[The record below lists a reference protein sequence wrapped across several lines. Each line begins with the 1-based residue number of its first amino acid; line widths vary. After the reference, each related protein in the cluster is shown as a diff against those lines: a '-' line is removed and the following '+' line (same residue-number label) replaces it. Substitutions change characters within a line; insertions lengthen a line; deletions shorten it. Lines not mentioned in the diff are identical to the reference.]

1 MNPTADHRVML
12 EDICAI
18 AARVCQ
24 APEVAEQPD
33 RNLYEDQLMDSL
45 AFLQLLYT
53 LEDRYSV
60 EIYPTR
66 LCREDLASPR
76 HIAALVERLRCQ
88 G

>member
-1 MNPTADHRVML
+1 ML

-24 APEVAEQPD
+24 APEVAGQPD

-53 LEDRYSV
+53 LEDRYGV
-60 EIYPTR
+60 
-66 LCREDLASPR
+66 
-76 HIAALVERLRCQ
+76 
-88 G
+88 

>member
-24 APEVAEQPD
+24 APEVAGQPD

-53 LEDRYSV
+53 LEDRYGV
-60 EIYPTR
+60 EIYPTSYTR
-66 LCREDLASPR
+66 LEKPE